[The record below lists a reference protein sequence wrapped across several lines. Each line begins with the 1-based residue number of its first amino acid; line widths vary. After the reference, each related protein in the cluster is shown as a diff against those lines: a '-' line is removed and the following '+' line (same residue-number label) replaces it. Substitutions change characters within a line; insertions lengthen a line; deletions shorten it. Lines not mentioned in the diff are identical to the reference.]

1 MILRRV
7 TYSSISRAHS
17 PIRNETTLASQFSA
31 AQSFQGRGTLKRD
44 EHNPEPLD
52 AILRSSSALALGPAT
67 PQCADPE
74 LIAAYYDHSLP
85 ESDRDLLE
93 AHFAD
98 CARCQTQLAA
108 IARVDLRA
116 AEARP
121 ALGIAWLRRWQ
132 VAIPALAAAAV
143 LIVVIRAMRP
153 AGEVRHA
160 DQVAMAKHE
169 APASNPAAA
178 PASQLASAPAAASNE
193 LAMNDARQAAPP
205 TMHHMEE
212 GNVEG
217 GNVPRAKAENRAA
230 AIASAPAAKTQ
241 PPVARKV
248 ESSTALA
255 SGILPSVPKSRAL
268 QSAQT
273 ANPSS
278 SRVLRGSSA
287 IDAPV
292 AVPETLVM
300 ISPRERPAESAQEGG
315 PPGGVAAGQGAIA
328 GAAIGATGGDVV
340 GAQVGTLASNSSLPR
355 GPVWMAGKH
364 GLILFRD
371 ADGRTRRQYSGVE
384 ADLTAGAAPSEKVCW
399 IVGRSGTIVRTI
411 DGENWTKIASPTN
424 ADLFAVAVD
433 SAEHAIITT
442 VTAHNFET
450 SDGGAS
456 WHPQ

>member
-7 TYSSISRAHS
+7 IYSSISRAHS
-17 PIRNETTLASQFSA
+17 RIRNETMLASQFSA

-52 AILRSSSALALGPAT
+52 AILRGASTLSPGPVT

-85 ESDRDLLE
+85 ESDRDMLE

-98 CARCQTQLAA
+98 CARCQSQLAA

-116 AEARP
+116 AEAPP
-121 ALGIAWLRRWQ
+121 AFGIASLRRWQ

-153 AGEVRHA
+153 AGEVHHA
-160 DQVAMAKHE
+160 DQFAMAKHE

-178 PASQLASAPAAASNE
+178 PVSQLASAPAAASNE
-193 LAMNDARQAAPP
+193 LAMNDAPQAGAP

-212 GNVEG
+212 

-241 PPVARKV
+241 LPVARKV
-248 ESSTALA
+248 ESSAALA

-268 QSAQT
+268 QSAQM

-315 PPGGVAAGQGAIA
+315 PPRGVAAGQGAIA
-328 GAAIGATGGDVV
+328 GAAIGATGGVVV